1 MAAFTDI
8 FVRPKIGTRIT
19 TWFLAITVSSCVI
32 LAWLTY
38 RLSSDSL
45 EHTVR
50 EGLLVIAADKARQV
64 ETFALERIHSVSAL
78 SSAPSVADAMAAFT
92 SALASGGPNS
102 PAYQAAETLH
112 RSFMSHFAESFG
124 YADFFLVSPSG
135 QVLFR
140 MKNGMELGSNLTS
153 GALKGSELASVF
165 DRARTLLQTEISDF
179 AIYPG
184 MTEPAAFIAGP
195 ILQRGAVIG
204 VIIFQLSNREI
215 YSVFNDYRGLGE
227 TGETMIGSRIGGD
240 VVAVIPFRH
249 DPNAAFQRRASMGS
263 PDMRPLQ
270 NAIQGMH
277 GYGHFDDYRGEPVL
291 AVWTYLPSFRWG
303 MVVKQDAVEA
313 FSLIQQQRRATLLF
327 LILMI
332 IPIMIVAFVV
342 ARSITRPIRLAAQV
356 AEKVASG
363 DLNVQFTI
371 TSRDETG
378 QLLSAIKSM
387 TGELRGMYDNM
398 EEKIRQRTKEL
409 KLAQELAE
417 EANRTKSAFLAN
429 MSHELRTPMNAILGY
444 SEMLIEEAED
454 LGQESFIPDLKKIHG
469 AGKHLLALINDIL
482 DLSKIEAGKMTVF
495 PEKFDI
501 AAMVNEV
508 VATIQ
513 PLVQK
518 KNNRLEVIC
527 PADSGTM
534 RTDLTKVRQTLFN
547 LLSNA
552 SKFTENGALKLEVCR
567 SAEPDGTWIVFAV
580 SDTGI
585 GMTPAQMGKLFQA
598 FSQADASTTRKFGGT
613 GLGLAISR
621 KFCQMLGGDITVR
634 SEPGKGST
642 FSARLPAEAPEPKL
656 EPVETVK
663 PVEANHKPVV
673 LVIDDDAVVLDL
685 MSRFLAKEGFT
696 VRTADNGKEGI
707 ELAKS
712 IRPAAI
718 TLDVMMPGMDGWAVL
733 SALKADPETAG
744 IPIIMVTIN
753 DNKEMGFALGAAD
766 YLSKPVDW
774 GRLAGLIKH
783 FGAGDSRQVLVVEDE
798 AGAREMIERALKK
811 DGWAVASAENGRVAL
826 DKISASRPSLILL
839 DLMMPEMDGF
849 EFLNRLRHNPA
860 WQNIPVIVLTAKDLT
875 ADERRRLN
883 GQVQDVL
890 QKGAYAKEQLLREVR
905 ELINI

>member
-1 MAAFTDI
+1 
-8 FVRPKIGTRIT
+8 
-19 TWFLAITVSSCVI
+19 
-32 LAWLTY
+32 
-38 RLSSDSL
+38 
-45 EHTVR
+45 
-50 EGLLVIAADKARQV
+50 
-64 ETFALERIHSVSAL
+64 
-78 SSAPSVADAMAAFT
+78 
-92 SALASGGPNS
+92 
-102 PAYQAAETLH
+102 
-112 RSFMSHFAESFG
+112 
-124 YADFFLVSPSG
+124 
-135 QVLFR
+135 
-140 MKNGMELGSNLTS
+140 
-153 GALKGSELASVF
+153 
-165 DRARTLLQTEISDF
+165 
-179 AIYPG
+179 
-184 MTEPAAFIAGP
+184 
-195 ILQRGAVIG
+195 
-204 VIIFQLSNREI
+204 
-215 YSVFNDYRGLGE
+215 
-227 TGETMIGSRIGGD
+227 
-240 VVAVIPFRH
+240 
-249 DPNAAFQRRASMGS
+249 
-263 PDMRPLQ
+263 
-270 NAIQGMH
+270 
-277 GYGHFDDYRGEPVL
+277 
-291 AVWTYLPSFRWG
+291 

-313 FSLIQQQRRATLLF
+313 FSLIQQQRRATLFF

-454 LGQESFIPDLKKIHG
+454 LGQASFIPDLKKIHA

-501 AAMVNEV
+501 TAMVNEV

-527 PADSGTM
+527 PADLGTM

-567 SAEPDGTWIVFAV
+567 VAESDGTWVVFAV

-585 GMTPAQMGKLFQA
+585 GMTPQQMGKLFQA
-598 FSQADASTTRKFGGT
+598 FTQADASTTRKFGGT

-621 KFCQMLGGDITVR
+621 KFCQMMGGDITVR

-656 EPVETVK
+656 EPVEAAEKVQ
-663 PVEANHKPVV
+663 ENQNPVV
-673 LVIDDDAVVLDL
+673 LVIDDDPVVLDL
-685 MSRFLAKEGFT
+685 MSRFLAREGFT
-696 VRTADNGKEGI
+696 VRTADNGKAGI

-733 SALKADPETAG
+733 SALKADPETAA
-744 IPIIMVTIN
+744 IPIVMVTIN

-774 GRLAGLIKH
+774 GRLAGLIKRL
-783 FGAGDSRQVLVVEDE
+783 GSGDSRQVLVVEDE

-811 DGWAVASAENGRVAL
+811 DGWDVTSAENGRVAL